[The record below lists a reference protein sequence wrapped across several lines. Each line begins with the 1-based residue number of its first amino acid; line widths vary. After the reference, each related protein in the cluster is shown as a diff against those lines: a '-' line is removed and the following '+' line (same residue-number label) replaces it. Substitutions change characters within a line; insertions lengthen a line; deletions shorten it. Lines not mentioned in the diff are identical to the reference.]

1 MPSSTRFC
9 TGRSRSSSERRMITA
24 ARIMSM
30 RSGNCSTSRHRRLT
44 KHHLNRLTILPNH
57 KQRSFRHMAKR
68 QLRIGTRA
76 SQLALWQANWVKS
89 ELEKR
94 YPDLEVTLVKIK
106 TIGDKIL
113 DVPLAKVGGKGLFTK
128 EIEEAMIEDRA
139 DLAVHSMKDVPTQR
153 APGLT

>member
-57 KQRSFRHMAKR
+57 KQRSFTYMAKR

-89 ELEKR
+89 ELEQR

-106 TIGDKIL
+106 TTGDKVL
-113 DVPLAKVGGKGLFTK
+113 DVPVARVGGKGVFTK
-128 EIEEAMIEDRA
+128 EIEDAMLAGEIEV
-139 DLAVHSMKDVPTQR
+139 AVQSMKDVPT
-153 APGLT
+153 